1 MGKTLVFG
9 AVFATLSILPPA
21 ALADE
26 NGIEC
31 TCVANGERIEIGQ
44 VVCLRPG
51 SGKPFMARCER
62 VLNNT
67 SWKRLQDGCPTAN
80 LDISNGLEKL

>member
-1 MGKTLVFG
+1 MDKIAFLGALAAAFSVLPLEVF
-9 AVFATLSILPPA
+9 
-21 ALADE
+21 ADE

-31 TCVANGERIEIGQ
+31 SCVANGERIEIGQ
-44 VVCLRPG
+44 TVCLRPG
-51 SGKPFMARCER
+51 SGQPFMARCER

-80 LDISNGLEKL
+80 LDISDSLEKL